1 NPRRLKPINVYYHMF
16 AGERSAQLAG
26 VRHHLDS
33 ARQAPLTPIAASHYA
48 AIADGFFST
57 RMTALGESSWLIQ
70 SPGPL
75 PPVRFDDAPYLAIDV
90 TRSVG
95 VLGQR
100 RKGSTLYVALDEA
113 FDDVIVALRPDAGE
127 AVDGSA
133 PYLVD
138 GRWTFR
144 DMRRREC
151 GFTVMAK
158 GYGTGQMTWGG
169 LKPGSYHVFVRDANE
184 TVWDDVTEVGD
195 DGRLALTADPDAMNP
210 LEIEVASPQANA

>member
-1 NPRRLKPINVYYHMF
+1 
-16 AGERSAQLAG
+16 
-26 VRHHLDS
+26 VRHHLDA
-33 ARQAPLTPIAASHYA
+33 ARQASLTPIAASHYA

-57 RMTALGESSWLIQ
+57 QMTALGESSWLVQ
-70 SPGPL
+70 NRGAL
-75 PPVRFDDAPYLAIDV
+75 QTVRFDDAANLAIDF

-100 RKGSTLYVALDEA
+100 KKGSTLYVALDEA
-113 FDDVIVALRPDAGE
+113 YDEVIVALGPEVSETA
-127 AVDGSA
+127 DGAA

-158 GYGTGQMTWGG
+158 GFGTGQMTWGG
-169 LKPGSYHVFVRDANE
+169 LKAGIYHVAVRDSKE
-184 TVWDDVTEVGD
+184 TVWTDETEVGD
-195 DGRLALTADPDAMNP
+195 DGRLALTADADGMNP
-210 LEIEVASPQANA
+210 LEIDVTCSDTNGQP